1 MDAMEV
7 YTRLD
12 RVRKV
17 REKDIVTVTTNHELE
32 DVVEIFSRLNSRG
45 TRVTE
50 ADIYLGVVAAR
61 NPKWVRDSFMP
72 YHNDLAEAGFDIDP
86 NLLFRSLTG
95 LGEHKTRFKDIS
107 DDFWNKD
114 KIAAAWERTRE
125 AWRHLIKEFQEYGI
139 LTNTIMPTQAALVT
153 MLAFIDKFQDKVS
166 FPRALYWFLQ
176 ASRHQRYSGSGTTS
190 LDEDL
195 KDIYTS
201 EDFPEAMEKLL
212 KRFRHEDPIEAEE
225 FLKDY
230 SDNRFGRFML
240 YLLVYRNKAL
250 DWDEHS
256 HRLGFEGAAI
266 LSNFQPQW
274 HHIFPKQYL
283 KDNVN
288 HDLVDRLANIAVIG
302 PSINIRISNKEPLSY
317 VEKYKITPEKLHQ
330 QFIDEDFVKS
340 KFPEFESWLDKRAK
354 LLAEKANVFLQ
365 ELLTG

>member
-1 MDAMEV
+1 LLIIGSSCAYLSANSVIERINEGEV
-7 YTRLD
+7 YLYFF
-12 RVRKV
+12 
-17 REKDIVTVTTNHELE
+17 I
-32 DVVEIFSRLNSRG
+32 RG
-45 TRVTE
+45 E
-50 ADIYLGVVAAR
+50 GLIS
-61 NPKWVRDSFMP
+61 P
-72 YHNDLAEAGFDIDP
+72 AGWQ
-86 NLLFRSLTG
+86 L
-95 LGEHKTRFKDIS
+95 
-107 DDFWNKD
+107 
-114 KIAAAWERTRE
+114 
-125 AWRHLIKEFQEYGI
+125 KEFQEYGI

-153 MLAFIDKFQDKVS
+153 MLAFIDKFQDKVN
-166 FPRALYWFLQ
+166 FPGALYWFLQ

-201 EDFPEAMEKLL
+201 DDFPEAMEKLL

-330 QFIDEDFVKS
+330 QFIRKSGLISLSDWQLIVKMVGAAIQRHGIVPRRTFGPRS
-340 KFPEFESWLDKRAK
+340 APQRLIGLPIPQTAYLSVPP
-354 LLAEKANVFLQ
+354 VFRYA
-365 ELLTG
+365 